1 MWGSSRDLL
10 SRTGR
15 LEDGLITI
23 QAYPFEGRCRSGDRA
38 FPAAAEGEGGLS
50 GQNISPSIHTG
61 LQKQVHFV
69 LIMSGEDFDCSG
81 EEGVWSLG
89 DEKGD

>member
-23 QAYPFEGRCRSGDRA
+23 QAYPFEGRCRSGEGA
-38 FPAAAEGEGGLS
+38 FPAAAVRAGGLS
-50 GQNISPSIHTG
+50 GQNICPSIQTG

-69 LIMSGEDFDCSG
+69 LILSGKDFDCSG
-81 EEGVWSLG
+81 KEGV
-89 DEKGD
+89 